1 MKTSEKTEVT
11 TTNTLPTFYYPED
24 RYFVDYCIK
33 QELPRWVRIPMMTSK
48 DMEKLFSHLL
58 KNELIL
64 NLRFN
69 LEEDLD
75 KESFGYDEDGK
86 LKGLGY
92 TKRTTLFDKHQQECH
107 EYFMTEITFEEYSNI
122 MKI

>member
-1 MKTSEKTEVT
+1 
-11 TTNTLPTFYYPED
+11 
-24 RYFVDYCIK
+24 
-33 QELPRWVRIPMMTSK
+33 MMTTK
-48 DMEKLFSHLL
+48 DMKELFSYLL

-64 NLRFN
+64 SLKFN

-75 KESFGYDEDGK
+75 KESFGFDEDGK
-86 LKGLGY
+86 FKGLGY
-92 TKRTTLFDKHQQECH
+92 TQRTYLFGQRQQECH